1 MRERRQQRRS
11 RCGATAPV
19 RWLRLGARRREPAL
33 DALEDLCAAKGLRM
47 TGPRRVIARVIG
59 SAEDHPDVEQIHRRA
74 STIDSGISLATVYRT
89 VRLLEESGIIRRHD
103 FGDGRARFEVA
114 RGEWHDHLID
124 ASTGRV
130 IEFHNQQISDLLERI
145 AAELGYRLVK
155 HRLEL
160 VGKRRPASKDVAES

>member
-1 MRERRQQRRS
+1 M
-11 RCGATAPV
+11 
-19 RWLRLGARRREPAL
+19 L
-33 DALEDLCAAKGLRM
+33 DTLEELCAAKGLRM

-74 STIDSGISLATVYRT
+74 STIDPGISLATVYRT
-89 VRLLEESGIIRRHD
+89 VRLLEETGIIRRHD

-114 RGEWHDHLID
+114 RGDRHDHLID

-130 IEFHNQQISDLLERI
+130 IEFHNREIGELLERI
-145 AAELGYRLVK
+145 AADLGYKLVK

-160 VGKRRPASKDVAES
+160 VGKRSPPPADGDRKKQ